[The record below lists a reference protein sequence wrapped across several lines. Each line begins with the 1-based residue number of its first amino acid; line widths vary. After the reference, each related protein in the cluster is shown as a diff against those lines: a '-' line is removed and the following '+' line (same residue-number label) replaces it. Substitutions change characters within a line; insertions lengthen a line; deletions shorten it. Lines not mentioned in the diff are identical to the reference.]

1 LENPSPNPPQLTQ
14 IAELCAR
21 VMNIA
26 TPGPDDDLVASGH
39 LDSLALVELL
49 FQLEQVLGVTPSL
62 DDLDL
67 EQLRTPRSIACF
79 AAASQSGAE
88 GVA

>member
-1 LENPSPNPPQLTQ
+1 MDAKLLDRV
-14 IAELCAR
+14 AELCAS
-21 VMNIA
+21 VMSISPPQA
-26 TPGPDDDLVASGH
+26 DDDLVASGH

-49 FQLEQVLGVTPSL
+49 FEIEQKLDVNPSL

-67 EQLRTPRSIACF
+67 DQLRTPRSIA
-79 AAASQSGAE
+79 AQVARWRGDWDAGSQ

>member
-1 LENPSPNPPQLTQ
+1 MPNPPELNQ
-14 IAELCAR
+14 IIDLCAA

-49 FQLEQVLGVTPSL
+49 YQLEQVLGVNPSL

-79 AAASQSGAE
+79 AAASQGGAE

>member
-1 LENPSPNPPQLTQ
+1 MDPTL
-14 IAELCAR
+14 IDRVAELCAS
-21 VMNIA
+21 VMAI
-26 TPGPDDDLVASGH
+26 TPPQPDDDLVASGH

-49 FQLEQVLGVTPSL
+49 FEIEQKLDVTPSL

-67 EQLRTPRSIACF
+67 DNLRTPRSIAELV
-79 AAASQSGAE
+79 ARWRGEWDANSE

>member
-1 LENPSPNPPQLTQ
+1 MPNPPQLTQ
-14 IAELCAR
+14 IVELCAA

-26 TPGPDDDLVASGH
+26 PPGPDDDLVASGH

-49 FQLEQVLGVTPSL
+49 FQLEEVLGVSPSL

-67 EQLRTPRSIACF
+67 EQLRTPRSIAFF
-79 AAASQSGAE
+79 AAASQAGAE

>member
-1 LENPSPNPPQLTQ
+1 MPNPPQLTQ
-14 IAELCAR
+14 IVDLCAA

-26 TPGPDDDLVASGH
+26 PPGPDDDLVASGH

-49 FQLEQVLGVTPSL
+49 YQLEEVLGVSPSL

-67 EQLRTPRSIACF
+67 EQLRTPRSIAFF
-79 AAASQSGAE
+79 AAASQGGVE

>member
-1 LENPSPNPPQLTQ
+1 MPNPPLLTQ
-14 IAELCAR
+14 ITELCAE

-49 FQLEQVLGVTPSL
+49 YQLEQVLGVSPSL

-67 EQLRTPRSIACF
+67 EQLRTPRSIAVF
-79 AAASQSGAE
+79 AAASQGGAE